1 MNNLRVIIKPKGLIA
16 LTVLITAVM
25 VGITAPQWRN
35 RSEASKDKPVGGPG
49 APSPLSREEEIPDA
63 GEREESGMLSNWN
76 KTPGQAR
83 DWLFLGPLTSGSRI
97 AVTVNEATSQA
108 AMDRIINTVY
118 LPDEAKYQAKENA
131 SFNLNGKIFS
141 WRKVNGSS
149 FDFKDMFKTPE
160 APRSSLK
167 NMVVYGVSYIDSP
180 KAVKKNLHLRSD
192 DGAIVW
198 LNGTQVFKI
207 TKIRGVRDEENVIPI
222 TLRPGKNTLLI
233 KVGQGDGGWG
243 MMVHLKDAGGAS

>member
-1 MNNLRVIIKPKGLIA
+1 MNNLRVVIKPKGLIA
-16 LTVLITAVM
+16 LTVLISAVL

-35 RSEASKDKPVGGPG
+35 RSEASGNKRVGAAG
-49 APSPLSREEEIPDA
+49 ASRPLSREEEIPDS
-63 GEREESGMLSNWN
+63 GEREESEMLYAWN
-76 KTPGQAR
+76 KTPDQAR
-83 DWLFLGPLTSGSRI
+83 DWLFLGPLTSGSHI

-131 SFNLNGKIFS
+131 SFNLNGKIYS
-141 WRKVNGSS
+141 WRKVNGSA
-149 FDFKDMFKTPE
+149 FDFKDMFKTPD

-167 NMVVYGVSYIDSP
+167 NMVVYGVTYLNSP
-180 KAVKKNLHLRSD
+180 KTVKKNLHLRSD

-243 MMVHLKDAGGAS
+243 MMVHLKDVEGAS